1 VIAGVDG
8 CKNGWIA
15 VSEMNDGHIEVG
27 QFNTIAE
34 ILRRNPD
41 LMVIDIPIGLVDTGL
56 RLADQQARS
65 RLKSRGCCV
74 FNAPL
79 RGMLECAD
87 HMTASKLGRQI
98 HRKGI
103 TVQTWA
109 IIPKIKEVDREIS
122 PTLQTRI
129 REGHPEVS
137 FSVMN
142 GGDPIPIKKVSTPGR
157 KARLELLTAYFPEIR
172 SNVQKYPKWREDV
185 IDGYAMLW
193 TARRI
198 QQGLA
203 IALPERP
210 FKDSRGLSMQIWV

>member
-1 VIAGVDG
+1 
-8 CKNGWIA
+8 
-15 VSEMNDGHIEVG
+15 MNDGQIEIG

-41 LMVIDIPIGLVDTGL
+41 LMVIDIPIGLVDTGP
-56 RLADQQARS
+56 RLADEQARG

-79 RGMLECAD
+79 RGMLECAN
-87 HMTASKLGRQI
+87 HMTASNMGKQI
-98 HRKGI
+98 HGKGI
-103 TVQTWA
+103 SVQTWA
-109 IIPKIKEVDREIS
+109 IIPKIKEADGEIS
-122 PTLQTRI
+122 PTLQARV

-142 GGDPIPIKKVSTPGR
+142 GGDPIPFKKVSMPGR
-157 KARLELLTAYFPEIR
+157 EARLELLTAYFPEVR
-172 SNVQKYPKWREDV
+172 SNVQKYPRWREDV

-198 QQGLA
+198 QQALA
-203 IALPERP
+203 IALPESP
-210 FKDSRGLSMQIWV
+210 FKDNRGLSMQIWV